1 MDCWW
6 QEPRTGFT
14 QFVYVFLK
22 VKSMDNN
29 PVYTAIIVDDEAP
42 ARSIIRQYLG
52 RHANVEVIG
61 ECANGFD
68 AIKMVRDL
76 NPNLMFLDIQMPKV
90 SGLELLEVLEDAPQV
105 IFTTAYDEYA
115 LKAFELNAVDY
126 LLKPF
131 SLERFD
137 AALNKA
143 LERLAGGL
151 PAQRPPVEE
160 IRNENPEKLNRIVV
174 KKGSSISVIPV
185 SDILF
190 LEAQEEYV
198 MIYSVQGR
206 FMKHQTM
213 HYYESHLPEN
223 EFVRIHR
230 SYIANITKISKLEP
244 YDKDSYIA
252 VMPPDH
258 RLRISRT
265 GYRKLREKLGF

>member
-6 QEPRTGFT
+6 QEPRTGFI

>member
-1 MDCWW
+1 
-6 QEPRTGFT
+6 
-14 QFVYVFLK
+14 
-22 VKSMDNN
+22 MDNN
-29 PVYTAIIVDDEAP
+29 PIYKAIIVDDEAP
-42 ARSIIRQYLG
+42 ARSIIRQYLR
-52 RHANVEVIG
+52 RHANIEIVG

-68 AIKMVRDL
+68 AMKMVRDL
-76 NPNLMFLDIQMPKV
+76 SPDIMFLDIQMPKV

-131 SLERFD
+131 SVERFD
-137 AALNKA
+137 TALTKV
-143 LERLAGGL
+143 LEKLAGGI
-151 PAQRPPVEE
+151 PAQRPLVEE

-174 KKGSSISVIPV
+174 KKGSSITVIPV

-198 MIYSVQGR
+198 MIHSGQGR

-213 HYYESHLPEN
+213 HYYESHLPDT

-230 SYIANITKISKLEP
+230 SFIANITRISKLEP

-252 VMPPDH
+252 VIPPDH

-265 GYRKLREKLGF
+265 GYRKLKDKLGF

>member
-1 MDCWW
+1 
-6 QEPRTGFT
+6 
-14 QFVYVFLK
+14 
-22 VKSMDNN
+22 MDNN

-190 LEAQEEYV
+190 LEAQVEYV
-198 MIYSVQGR
+198 MIYSVHGR

>member
-6 QEPRTGFT
+6 QEPRTGFI

-198 MIYSVQGR
+198 MIYSGQGR